1 MHVAIHR
8 FDLDKYEQLSVH
20 QEPIISEK
28 RKHPLF
34 FSFLMGYMVEFR
46 SDVAMFL
53 FLLYVDI
60 LMKWSLQHTISPGE
74 GWFNNFSVK
83 VVIILRCL
91 VTVLCNTYQ
100 ACESCISRYLMYLI
114 GSKFSVIFTSEQIKM
129 VFL

>member
-1 MHVAIHR
+1 MQLAIHR
-8 FDLDKYEQLSVH
+8 FDLDKYEQLIVH
-20 QEPIISEK
+20 QEPIISAK

-34 FSFLMGYMVEFR
+34 FSFLMGYLVEFR

-83 VVIILRCL
+83 VVIILSCL
-91 VTVLCNTYQ
+91 VMLCNTYQ
-100 ACESCISRYLMYLI
+100 ACESCLSRYLIDLI
-114 GSKFSVIFTSEQIKM
+114 GSEFSAIFISEQIKM

>member
-8 FDLDKYEQLSVH
+8 FDLDKCEQLSVH
-20 QEPIISEK
+20 REPIISEK

-46 SDVAMFL
+46 SDIAMFL

-83 VVIILRCL
+83 VVIILSCL
-91 VTVLCNTYQ
+91 VMLCNTYQ
-100 ACESCISRYLMYLI
+100 ACESCISRYLIDLI

-129 VFL
+129 VFR

>member
-1 MHVAIHR
+1 MHLAIHR
-8 FDLDKYEQLSVH
+8 FDLDKHEQLSVH
-20 QEPIISEK
+20 REPVISEK
-28 RKHPLF
+28 RKHSLF
-34 FSFLMGYMVEFR
+34 FSFLLGYMVEFR

-83 VVIILRCL
+83 VVIIFSCL
-91 VTVLCNTYQ
+91 VMLCNTYQ
-100 ACESCISRYLMYLI
+100 ACESCLSRHLIDLI
-114 GSKFSVIFTSEQIKM
+114 GSEFSVSFTSEQIKM